1 MKLDNGRSFQN
12 NLFYEQKAFHVTVR
26 WLVKG
31 KYSLTGQIR
40 IGKRDTSVGSVQIH
54 AVHTISQGALQNTD
68 TIPVKFPNILPKQI
82 RIKDIVLH
90 GVGKRT
96 QFSRYI
102 TLEIWRVITNK
113 FENLIAQVIRCVF
126 QIGRHISKGRRET
139 SLGRLVEI
147 FLLLFFCSGNQ
158 SIPSKSLRFSWELDD
173 FFWS

>member
-102 TLEIWRVITNK
+102 TLTI
-113 FENLIAQVIRCVF
+113 FLG
-126 QIGRHISKGRRET
+126 IGRFF
-139 SLGRLVEI
+139 LVIKTLSELYH
-147 FLLLFFCSGNQ
+147 FLITIHPFLRATCNNCM
-158 SIPSKSLRFSWELDD
+158 SIKQCVYLQITIK
-173 FFWS
+173 